1 MADNAPNNIQ
11 HITLRWNDFDRY
23 DHLNNCKFLD
33 ISQEAR
39 IAFMRENFADR
50 DQEFGVF
57 VRHVEI
63 DYLRPVMADT
73 TAVEVETTVTE
84 IGNTSFKTRQD
95 LKDRQGRVCG
105 VVNTVLVAVDLTTAA
120 PREITQAERGILNAG
135 SGESD
140 N

>member
-39 IAFMRENFADR
+39 IAFLRENFSDQE
-50 DQEFGVF
+50 QEFGVF

-73 TAVEVETTVTE
+73 TSVEVETTVTE

-105 VVNTVLVAVDLTTAA
+105 VVNTVLVAVDLSTAA
-120 PREITQAERGILNAG
+120 PREITQAERGILN
-135 SGESD
+135 SGVSESAE
-140 N
+140 

>member
-1 MADNAPNNIQ
+1 
-11 HITLRWNDFDRY
+11 
-23 DHLNNCKFLD
+23 
-33 ISQEAR
+33 
-39 IAFMRENFADR
+39 MRENFADR

-105 VVNTVLVAVDLTTAA
+105 VVNTVLVAVDLTTAS